1 MKTRLVQITGLSSY
15 AKVNIGYSVEYK
27 KNFFSKWKVL
37 YQTDYVSID
46 DKAKVEERLKRCQEL
61 HEALKVRGA
70 HKIKT
75 IIG

>member
-1 MKTRLVQITGLSSY
+1 MKTRLVQTTGLSSY
-15 AKVNIGYSVEYK
+15 AEINTAYSVEYK

-46 DKAKVEERLKRCQEL
+46 DKAKVADRLKRCQEL

-75 IIG
+75 VIG